1 MKKRNIHLIWMLVA
15 TLFTLGGV
23 YTGYKL
29 SFRQPAHMSLNDIR
43 KTNKVD
49 ELLQFIR
56 EHYVDQIDVDSLV
69 DKMIDDIM
77 AQLDPHSV
85 YIPKKESASVRETM
99 QGNFV
104 GLGVEF
110 QMDADTFTVL
120 RVIPHSPAQKAGLH
134 PFDQTLCIH
143 NDTVAG
149 KNVALDS
156 IVSRLKGPVDSKVEL
171 CVRRPARD
179 SIFRV
184 TVHRDKVALTSVPAA
199 FMIND
204 TLGYIQLDI
213 FSETTHNDF
222 LRALGRLKKQGM
234 RALVLDLRGNT
245 GGYLKQAGLL
255 ADEFLPAGN
264 LIFYTKNHNKE
275 INKVYATGRGQ
286 FEQGPLYVLID
297 ENTAS
302 AAEIVAGAL
311 QDNDRAVI
319 VGRRSFGKGLV
330 QEEIQLKD
338 GSMMRITTARYYTP
352 SGRCIQR
359 PYRKG
364 HAQEYEDEFYKRYAN
379 GELFSRDSI
388 KVNDSLRFKTKKG
401 RTVYGGGGIVP
412 DVFVPM
418 DKNYPAQSYELIYL
432 RHTLNKIL
440 RDYVRLHYDDLMNMT
455 RDQYVHSDT
464 LPHSLFKFMLKYTG
478 RDSTDYSP
486 GRVQRFEHFMHA
498 VLGRNLYGTGVF
510 QQIRIKTDPMIRRI
524 LEPAGQDNDQQVTDS
539 LSHASR

>member
-1 MKKRNIHLIWMLVA
+1 MKKRHIHLVWMLIA
-15 TLFTLGGV
+15 TLLTLAGI

-29 SFRQPAHMSLNDIR
+29 SFRQPAGMSLKDIR
-43 KTNKVD
+43 QTNKVD

-69 DKMIDDIM
+69 DRMINDIM

-120 RVIPHSPAQKAGLH
+120 RVIPHSPAQKAGIR
-134 PFDQTLCIH
+134 PFDQILCIDR
-143 NDTVAG
+143 DTVAG
-149 KNVALDS
+149 KNVPLDS
-156 IVSRLKGPVDSKVEL
+156 IVNRLKGPLDSRIEL

-179 SIFRV
+179 SVFRV
-184 TVHRDKVALTSVPAA
+184 RVRRDKVPLTSVPAA

-204 TLGYIQLDI
+204 TLGYIRLEI
-213 FSETTHNDF
+213 FSETTHDEF
-222 LRALGRLKKQGM
+222 LRALEQLKKQGL
-234 RALVLDLRGNT
+234 RALVLDLRGNS

-264 LIFYTKNHNKE
+264 LIFYTKNHDKL
-275 INKVYATGRGQ
+275 IRKVYATGRGE
-286 FEQGPLYVLID
+286 FEEGPLYVLID

-311 QDNDRAVI
+311 QDNDRATI
-319 VGRRSFGKGLV
+319 IGRRSFGKGLV

-364 HAQEYEDEFYKRYAN
+364 HQLEYENDFYKRYAS

-388 KVNDSLRFKTKKG
+388 KVNDSLQFRTKKG
-401 RTVYGGGGIVP
+401 RIVYGGGGIVP
-412 DVFVPM
+412 DIFVPL
-418 DKNYPAQSYELIYL
+418 DRNYLNQSYELIYL

-440 RDYVRLHYDDLMNMT
+440 RDYVRRHYDDLLNLT

-464 LPHSLFKFMLKYTG
+464 IPGSLFRFMLQRTG
-478 RDSTDYSP
+478 RDTTDYP
-486 GRVQRFEHFMHA
+486 PERVRRFENFLHA
-498 VLGRNLYGTGVF
+498 VLGRNLYGTDVY
-510 QQIRIKTDPMIRRI
+510 QQIRLQTDPMIRRI
-524 LEPAGQDNDQQVTDS
+524 LHPADTTAETPVQDS
-539 LSHASR
+539 IPHAS